1 MCNGAQRAGCERVY
15 PLKSAESCAHDRMK
29 IVSAEFIRSC
39 LTPEQFPPG
48 GIPEIAFVGRSNV
61 GKSSVINSLLH
72 RRDLAKV
79 SRTPGKTRAVNL
91 FQVSTSDPD
100 LSTFY
105 LVDLPGY
112 GFAKVSRVTRAQW
125 APLLE
130 AYLADRAPLL
140 GVVLLVESRVVTD
153 QDRQTLAWLRSIGHN
168 PLVLATKADKLK
180 PSERVRALRDT
191 QRSLG
196 LSEGEM
202 LIPYSS
208 VTGEGRDRVWGIL
221 KDWAKI

>member
-1 MCNGAQRAGCERVY
+1 
-15 PLKSAESCAHDRMK
+15 MK

-48 GIPEIAFVGRSNV
+48 DLAEIVVVGRSNV
-61 GKSSVINSLLH
+61 GKSSLINSLLH

-112 GFAKVSRVTRAQW
+112 GFAKVSRDTRAQW
-125 APLLE
+125 APLLD
-130 AYLADRAPLL
+130 AYLTNRAPLL

-153 QDRQTLAWLRSIGHN
+153 QDRQTLAWLRSIKHD
-168 PLVLATKADKLK
+168 PLVVATKADKLK

-191 QRSLG
+191 HGNLG

-208 VTGEGRDRVWGIL
+208 VTGEGRDQVWGIF
-221 KDWAKI
+221 KDWAKT